1 MSLTK
6 RVLVL
11 LGLVDAVLIIMYLM
25 DYYILF
31 LKPTGHVLPI
41 LLNIIV
47 LAVIGFRSRF
57 HKGWTIAFLTVS
69 IPALLIHS
77 VMVWLMDN
85 QYATIESPEN
95 KSVTIEHRSFTLG
108 ETTYLYEFYKTSFG
122 FIGKRLDDQT
132 IKLIIQG
139 KNHPTGLGAEDALG
153 MDTAEWITDDTV
165 RFSTWQGIK
174 ELSLN
179 PSKSSGRAEDIT
191 ADIESFMTK
200 LESKESGE
208 TINING
214 NQLVAHYDEA
224 TDQPWIEITA
234 DNDEGAIPR
243 QQCTRIVRDEERGY
257 YKLEECTHRWE
268 YRLYPLNDR

>member
-6 RVLVL
+6 RVLIL
-11 LGLVDAVLIIMYLM
+11 LGSVDALLIIMSLM

-31 LKPTGHVLPI
+31 LKPTGFVFPM

-77 VMVWLMDN
+77 VMVWLMEN

-95 KSVTIEHRSFTLG
+95 KSVTIEYRSFTLG

-122 FIGKRLDDQT
+122 FIGKHLDDQT

-139 KNHPTGLGAEDALG
+139 KDHPTGLGAEDALG
-153 MDTAEWITDDTV
+153 LGTAEWITDDTV

-179 PSKSSGRAEDIT
+179 SSRSSGRTEDIT
-191 ADIESFMTK
+191 SDIESFMTK
-200 LESKESGE
+200 LESKESGD
-208 TINING
+208 TINVNG
-214 NQLVAHYDEA
+214 NRLVAHYDEA

-257 YKLEECTHRWE
+257 YLLEECTHRWE
-268 YRLYPLNDR
+268 YPLYPLNDS

>member
-1 MSLTK
+1 
-6 RVLVL
+6 
-11 LGLVDAVLIIMYLM
+11 
-25 DYYILF
+25 
-31 LKPTGHVLPI
+31 
-41 LLNIIV
+41 
-47 LAVIGFRSRF
+47 
-57 HKGWTIAFLTVS
+57 
-69 IPALLIHS
+69 
-77 VMVWLMDN
+77 
-85 QYATIESPEN
+85 
-95 KSVTIEHRSFTLG
+95 
-108 ETTYLYEFYKTSFG
+108 
-122 FIGKRLDDQT
+122 
-132 IKLIIQG
+132 
-139 KNHPTGLGAEDALG
+139 

-257 YKLEECTHRWE
+257 YMLEECTHRWE